1 MPFQSIAYINPHTSA
16 SCVTSHTSVQSAL
29 SEICRLYE
37 ESCHAL
43 LTAFSKFINGDLN
56 QRQPEQAN
64 YPFVGIIVKSSH
76 PSTDVRLSYG
86 VVDRAGLYATT
97 LTRPDIFYDYY
108 EEQLSLLL
116 KHYPGPIYVGL
127 SNHAIP
133 LSFIVD
139 FSTKD
144 LTLAQIERIKQQFFL
159 PDLRRVDDHVVNHTR
174 REARIAPA
182 PPYSARAPEPLAL
195 FTGER
200 VDFSLHRLQHYTG
213 TSPEHFQNFI
223 LLTNYQ
229 RYIRE
234 FKTYAH
240 AALQQTDTYSEF
252 IEPNNVLVR
261 RDPDTGD
268 VAIIGDSL
276 ENLPQMPAYHL
287 KRPDHNGIT
296 LINIGIGPSNA
307 KTITD
312 HLAVLRPHCWLMLGH
327 CAGLRTTQQLG
338 DYVLAHGYVRE
349 DHVLDQ
355 DLPLWV
361 PVPAL
366 AEVQVALQ
374 EAVAEVTGLKGHELK
389 YRMRTGTV
397 FTTDN
402 RNWELRSQELFERFN
417 QSRSIA
423 VDMESATV
431 AANGLRF
438 RVPYGTLL
446 CVSDK
451 PIHGEIKL
459 KGMANAFY
467 EERTGQHL
475 KIGIKALEIIR
486 QRGIQSVHSRKLRG
500 FDEPAFR

>member
-1 MPFQSIAYINPHTSA
+1 MPFQTLLNANDLGVKPTTLQTH
-16 SCVTSHTSVQSAL
+16 VTAQAAL
-29 SEICRLYE
+29 DELLQLYNE
-37 ESCHAL
+37 GREALTKSFHAF
-43 LTAFSKFINGDLN
+43 AKGDLN
-56 QRQPEQAN
+56 QVQSPNAC
-64 YPFVGIIVKSSH
+64 YPFVGIVIESH
-76 PSTDVRLSYG
+76 QLHHDVRLSYS
-86 VVDRAGLYATT
+86 VVDHAGIYATT
-97 LTRPDIFYDYY
+97 ITRPDLFYTYYY
-108 EEQLSLLL
+108 EQIDLLIQ
-116 KHYPGPIYVGL
+116 HYQGPIYTGL
-127 SNHAIP
+127 SHHPYP
-133 LSFIVD
+133 LPFIID
-139 FSTKD
+139 RSHTI
-144 LTLAQIERIKQQFFL
+144 LTAQQTDKLKLNFFH
-159 PDLRRVDDHVVNHTR
+159 PDLKRVDDHIVNHTFNQQ
-174 REARIAPA
+174 EPA
-182 PPYSARAPEPLAL
+182 PRPLAL

-200 VDFSLHRLQHYTG
+200 VDFSLQRLQHYTG
-213 TSPEHFQNFI
+213 TDSEHFQNFI

-234 FKTYAH
+234 FIE
-240 AALQQTDTYSEF
+240 YSRETLDDDNYYEF
-252 IEPNNVLVR
+252 VEPNNVCHR
-261 RDPDTGD
+261 RDPVTHQV
-268 VAIIGDSL
+268 VAEGQSVDH
-276 ENLPQMPAYHL
+276 LPQMPAYHL
-287 KRPDHNGIT
+287 KRRDGNGIT
-296 LINIGIGPSNA
+296 LINIGVGPSNA

-327 CAGLRTTQQLG
+327 CAGLRSTQQLG

-366 AEVQVALQ
+366 AEIQMALQ
-374 EAVAEVTGLKGHELK
+374 DAVAEVTGLQGHELK

-402 RNWELRSQELFERFN
+402 RNWELRSQELYERFN

-423 VDMESATV
+423 VDMESATI

-451 PIHGEIKL
+451 PIQGEIKL
-459 KGMANAFY
+459 KGMATAFY
-467 EERTGQHL
+467 EERVGQHL

-486 QRGIQSVHSRKLRG
+486 SQGMQSVHSRKLRG

>member
-1 MPFQSIAYINPHTSA
+1 MPFKNISFGYNNINNVA
-16 SCVTSHTSVQSAL
+16 VTSHLTAESAL
-29 SEICRLYE
+29 KELIRLYS
-37 ESCHAL
+37 ESRRSL
-43 LTAFSKFINGDLN
+43 IQAFNDFSQGDLA
-56 QRQPEQAN
+56 QRQPSHVN
-64 YPFVGIIVKSSH
+64 YPFIGIMVEPAHLK
-76 PSTDVRLSYG
+76 TDVRMSYG
-86 VVDRAGLYATT
+86 IVDNPGAYAITVT
-97 LTRPDIFYDYY
+97 QPDLFYNYY
-108 EEQLSLLL
+108 LEQISLILEN
-116 KHYPGPIYVGL
+116 YPIHVYVGL
-127 SNHAIP
+127 SNHPIP
-133 LSFIVD
+133 LPFIVD
-139 FSTKD
+139 RSNHNLTPEQMD
-144 LTLAQIERIKQQFFL
+144 LMKHQFYH
-159 PDLRRVDDHVVNHTR
+159 PDLKRVDDQIVNSTL
-174 REARIAPA
+174 
-182 PPYSARAPEPLAL
+182 SGSTGDPEPLAL
-195 FTGER
+195 FSGER
-200 VDFSLHRLQHYTG
+200 VDFSLHRLHHYTG
-213 TSPEHFQNFI
+213 TNPEHFQNFI

-234 FKTYAH
+234 FINYA
-240 AALQQTDTYSEF
+240 QESIQTSTDYTEF
-252 IEPNNVLVR
+252 VEPNNVVTG
-261 RDPDTGD
+261 RDAETGE
-268 VAIIGDSL
+268 IIVVGENL

-287 KRPDHNGIT
+287 KRDDHNGIT
-296 LINIGIGPSNA
+296 LINIGVGPSNA

-327 CAGLRTTQQLG
+327 CAGLRNTQFLG

-355 DLPLWV
+355 DLPAWV

-366 AEVQVALQ
+366 AEIQIALVDAMAQ
-374 EAVAEVTGLKGHELK
+374 VTGLQGSELK

-402 RNWELRSQELFERFN
+402 RNWELRSKELYERFN
-417 QSRSIA
+417 QSRAIA
-423 VDMESATV
+423 VDMESATI

-467 EERTGQHL
+467 EERVSQHL

-486 QRGIQSVHSRKLRG
+486 QGGISPVHSRKLRG